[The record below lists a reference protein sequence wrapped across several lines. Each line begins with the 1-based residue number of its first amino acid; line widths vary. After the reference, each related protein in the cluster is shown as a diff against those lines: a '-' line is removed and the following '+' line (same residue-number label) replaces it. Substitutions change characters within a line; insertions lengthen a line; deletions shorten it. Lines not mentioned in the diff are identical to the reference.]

1 MARQI
6 NLYQPVLLTQRRR
19 FSARNM
25 ALALLVLLLALAG
38 LSGYSWRATQSLQAQ
53 LGATLRAG
61 QDERTRLQ
69 QALAQAPGGDTA
81 ALQHQLEQAR
91 RDLAE
96 REALLQEL
104 GAPGQTARS
113 GVLLLL
119 ARTLPPTAWLT
130 EVAVTDDRLELRGL
144 TRQPETLRTWFGQ
157 LQDEPSLR
165 GLPLR
170 AVKVERKDTAA
181 GEAWAFQLASGQP
194 VAAAEPR
201 P

>member
-25 ALALLVLLLALAG
+25 AWALLLLALALAL
-38 LSGYSWRATQSLQAQ
+38 LSGYSWQATQALQAQ

-61 QDERTRLQ
+61 QDERARLE
-69 QALAQAPGGDTA
+69 QALAQAPGGDTT
-81 ALQHQLEQAR
+81 ALQQQLEQAR
-91 RDLAE
+91 RALAE

-104 GAPGQTARS
+104 GASGQAARS
-113 GVLLLL
+113 ELLVML
-119 ARTLPPTAWLT
+119 ARTLPASAWLT
-130 EVAVTDDRLELRGL
+130 EVELGEDRIALSGL
-144 TRQPETLRTWFGQ
+144 ARQPEALRGWLSQ
-157 LQDEPSLR
+157 LQAEPSLR

-170 AVKVERKDTAA
+170 AVKVERKDVPG
-181 GEAWAFQLASGQP
+181 GEAWAFELSSGP
-194 VAAAEPR
+194 PATATEPR